1 LKEQRN
7 CRYRSRKKSN
17 KNDALGDDPA
27 MTDEL
32 VVKVKLNEPNK
43 VKIDF
48 REPDKVIQEL
58 SQVAGT

>member
-1 LKEQRN
+1 
-7 CRYRSRKKSN
+7 
-17 KNDALGDDPA
+17 

-32 VVKVKLNEPNK
+32 AVKVKLVEPNK

-48 REPDKVIQEL
+48 RESDKVKQEL

>member
-1 LKEQRN
+1 
-7 CRYRSRKKSN
+7 
-17 KNDALGDDPA
+17 

-32 VVKVKLNEPNK
+32 LVKVKLTKPNK

-48 REPDKVIQEL
+48 REPDKVTQEL

>member
-1 LKEQRN
+1 
-7 CRYRSRKKSN
+7 
-17 KNDALGDDPA
+17 

-32 VVKVKLNEPNK
+32 VVKVKLTETNK

-48 REPDKVIQEL
+48 REPDKVTQEL

>member
-1 LKEQRN
+1 
-7 CRYRSRKKSN
+7 
-17 KNDALGDDPA
+17 

-32 VVKVKLNEPNK
+32 LVKVKLTEPNK

-48 REPDKVIQEL
+48 REPNKVTQEL